1 MISSSIAAAIAEQG
15 PVTVER
21 FMEMAVQAYYAQG
34 TAFGRSGDFTTAPE
48 ISQVFGEL
56 IGVWCLLTWHR
67 LGRPDPYYLVE
78 LGPGRGTLMTDLMR
92 AATLMPDFVNATRLH
107 LVETSSAL
115 RSQQAQA
122 LGGFAPG
129 WHGSLASIPSD
140 APLLIVANEF
150 LDALPIRQ
158 FERRDGGWHERMVV
172 AAPDGTLSFAL
183 SPAPLSDASSLLAEA
198 HEQAPTGSIAEI
210 NPQALSVMDEI
221 ANRLRVQNGAALF
234 IDYGPL
240 ESGPGDSLQAIKGHT
255 YAKVLECP
263 GEADLTAH
271 VDFAALARRAESHGM
286 RAWGPV
292 TQAVWLQR
300 LGILERAGQLAQSA
314 REDQKE
320 MLVSGIRRLIE
331 PKEMGT
337 LFKVMALTLPGF
349 SVPSGFEVS

>member
-1 MISSSIAAAIAEQG
+1 VIPNPIAAAIAEQG
-15 PVTVER
+15 PVSVER

-56 IGVWCLLTWHR
+56 IGVWCLLTWRR
-67 LGRPDPYYLVE
+67 LGRPDPLYLVE
-78 LGPGRGTLMTDLMR
+78 LGPGRGTLMADLMR
-92 AATLMPDFVNATRLH
+92 SAALMPDFVCAARPH

-115 RSQQAQA
+115 RSQQAQTLA
-122 LGGFAPG
+122 GFAPS
-129 WHGSLASIPSD
+129 WHGSLATVPSD

-158 FERRDGGWHERMVV
+158 FERQESGWHERMV
-172 AAPDGTLSFAL
+172 AAATDGSLSFAL
-183 SPAPLSDASSLLAEA
+183 SPVPLLETASLLAPA
-198 HEQAPTGSIAEI
+198 QEQAPVGSIAEV
-210 NPQALSVMDEI
+210 NPEALSLIGEI
-221 ANRLRVQNGAALF
+221 ANRLHEQNGAALF

-240 ESGPGDSLQAIKGHT
+240 ESGPGDSLQAINSHM
-255 YAKVLECP
+255 YAKVLDSP

-271 VDFAALARRAESHGM
+271 VDFAALGRRAESLGI

-300 LGILERAGQLAQSA
+300 MGILERAGQLAQSA